1 MRHFLN
7 LRLHAASVIQVL
19 RWTFLVAPIGVLA
32 GSASALFLWALN
44 GVTDLRFRYEWL
56 LYLLPLS
63 GLAVGLLYH
72 WIGKAAEGGN
82 NLLVDEI
89 HEPGGGVPARMAPL
103 VLIGTLMTH
112 LFGGSAGREG
122 TALQMGGSL
131 ASAWGR
137 LFRIAPENRRVLLL
151 AGIAAGFG
159 SVFGTPLAGAIFAM
173 EVLVIG
179 RVQYDALIPVL
190 AAGVI
195 GDMTC
200 SAWGIKHTI
209 YHIHLERPHGLLHLE
224 GALLMKAAAAGI
236 LFGLASTLF
245 AELTHSLQKGF
256 KRWMRISYLRPV
268 VGGILVIGLTWM
280 VGNRDY
286 LGLGVDS
293 PLPHAVTILSAFTEG
308 GAHPLSWW
316 WKILFTAVTISSG
329 FKGGEVTPLFFI
341 GATLGSVVGG
351 LLGAPIDLFAGLG
364 FIAVFA
370 AAANTP
376 LACTVMGV
384 ELFGGEHAIYFGV
397 ACFVAYHCSG
407 HSGIYLSQRLGV
419 PKRHSPAFVPDT
431 SLREVHDADSATSLS
446 PWEWFSP
453 ERTKSNF
460 GAPFDGAVRPEQDS
474 IMKHEISSR
483 EMGKIR
489 IYLTPRE
496 RTEAVGFWGT
506 LNAKPLYRAIINAA
520 KKDGL
525 RNAAA
530 FMSHYGFSDHGEVH
544 AHDVETTNPN
554 LTLCVE
560 IIDHK
565 DKLEEF
571 CRNHGDLLKDKT
583 VVYKHVEHW
592 EIGPKALVE
601 QDASPSTVVDGASDQ
616 RLEPKPHHDPKSKA

>member
-1 MRHFLN
+1 
-7 LRLHAASVIQVL
+7 
-19 RWTFLVAPIGVLA
+19 
-32 GSASALFLWALN
+32 
-44 GVTDLRFRYEWL
+44 
-56 LYLLPLS
+56 
-63 GLAVGLLYH
+63 
-72 WIGKAAEGGN
+72 
-82 NLLVDEI
+82 
-89 HEPGGGVPARMAPL
+89 
-103 VLIGTLMTH
+103 
-112 LFGGSAGREG
+112 
-122 TALQMGGSL
+122 
-131 ASAWGR
+131 
-137 LFRIAPENRRVLLL
+137 
-151 AGIAAGFG
+151 
-159 SVFGTPLAGAIFAM
+159 M

-209 YHIHLERPHGLLHLE
+209 YHIRLARPHGLLHLE
-224 GALLMKAAAAGI
+224 GGLLLKAAAAGI

-268 VGGILVIGLTWM
+268 VGGILVIGLTWI
-280 VGNRDY
+280 VGTRDY

-397 ACFVAYHCSG
+397 ASFVAYHCSG

-419 PKRHSPAFVPDT
+419 PKRHSPAFIPDT
-431 SLREVHDADSATSLS
+431 SLREVRESDSATTST
-446 PWEWFSP
+446 PWEWFNP
-453 ERTKSNF
+453 GRTDSNS
-460 GAPFDGAVRPEQDS
+460 GARLAVIEQDGLQQDRNSS

-496 RTEAVGFWGT
+496 RTGAVGFWGS
-506 LNAKPLYRAIINAA
+506 LNAKPLYRTIINAA

-530 FMSHYGFSDHGEVH
+530 FMSHYGFSDHGKVH
-544 AHDVETTNPN
+544 AHDVEIINPN

-571 CRNHGDLLKDKT
+571 CRKHGDLLKGKT
-583 VVYKHVEHW
+583 IVYKHVEHW
-592 EIGPKALVE
+592 DIGPKVLIE
-601 QDASPSTVVDGASDQ
+601 RDASPNTLVDGESD
-616 RLEPKPHHDPKSKA
+616 RPLDAKALRDSKTKS